1 MIFLICLLY
10 CLSLVPIAPSS
21 PPTITTITP
30 GATTITI
37 TYTPPPEIDQN
48 GLITRYTIFHTA
60 SEFQS
65 VTPSVTTA
73 DITNGQ
79 YPDVTSRTE
88 VLQDLQQYV
97 NYTITIAA
105 TTVGIGVN
113 STPVIIETLEEGRV
127 IISL

>member
-1 MIFLICLLY
+1 MFIILFITC
-10 CLSLVPIAPSS
+10 PIAPSS

-48 GLITRYTIFHTA
+48 GLITQYTIFHTA

-65 VTPSVTTA
+65 VTPSVTTV

-79 YPDVTSRTE
+79 YPDVTSRTV
-88 VLQDLQQYV
+88 VLQNLQQYV

-113 STPVIIETLEEGRV
+113 STAVIIETLEEGRV
-127 IISL
+127 LISL